1 MTENKVDVIM
11 NPALIQ
17 GLIGVAM
24 TENMVAV
31 IMNPALVQ
39 GLIGVA
45 MTETKVAVIMNPALI
60 QAHRQVA
67 DAIGDDVLHLQRL

>member
-1 MTENKVDVIM
+1 MTETKV
-11 NPALIQ
+11 
-17 GLIGVAM
+17 G
-24 TENMVAV
+24 V

-67 DAIGDDVLHLQRL
+67 DAIRDDVLHLQRL